1 MSPLGETFR
10 TRLRMFPSLV
20 NCCTIDWFTEW
31 PDEALMGVGKG
42 QIIDYE
48 YELGIEGR
56 TDSLVEMFTFIHKS
70 VEKESIIFKEE
81 LKRNNYVTPKSFLE
95 QLSLYKTILRLKKK
109 ELKMGIQRFKNGL
122 DKLFQA
128 NEEVA
133 NMQVILTEKQPELAR
148 TKDETQKMMEHIIV
162 EKADADET

>member
-1 MSPLGETFR
+1 MRVRKNIHLCIAMSPLGETFR

-31 PDEALMGVGKG
+31 PDEALVGVGKG
-42 QIIDYE
+42 QIIDFE
-48 YELGIEGR
+48 HELGIEGQ
-56 TDSLVEMFTFIHKS
+56 TDRLVDMFTFIHKS
-70 VEKESIIFKEE
+70 VEKESIVFKEE
-81 LKRNNYVTPKSFLE
+81 LKRYNYVTPKSFLE
-95 QLSLYKTILRLKKK
+95 QLSLYKVILRLKRK

-133 NMQVILTEKQPELAR
+133 NMQVILTEKQPELAK
-148 TKDETQKMMEHIIV
+148 TKDET
-162 EKADADET
+162 